1 LHPDKCTQRR
11 QRFRTVGD
19 AGRVRVPDDAGAA
32 VDRHERKMLDEQQ
45 AAERRSTFSI
55 AALPYAS
62 LVPDFRERRNV
73 QNVDAGPTRNV

>member
-1 LHPDKCTQRR
+1 
-11 QRFRTVGD
+11 
-19 AGRVRVPDDAGAA
+19 
-32 VDRHERKMLDEQQ
+32 MLDEQQ